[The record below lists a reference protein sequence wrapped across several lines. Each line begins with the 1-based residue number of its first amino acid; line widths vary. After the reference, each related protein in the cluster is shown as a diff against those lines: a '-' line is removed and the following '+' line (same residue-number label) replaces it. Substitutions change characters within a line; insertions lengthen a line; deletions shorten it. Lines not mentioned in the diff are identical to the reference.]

1 MAINDHPVD
10 RVFRAQRSPEL
21 SQPVKAFVTR
31 SLPHLAV
38 RKRLMLLECAK
49 QLSMNMGDMY
59 FPIKGS

>member
-1 MAINDHPVD
+1 MAIDDHPVD

-38 RKRLMLLECAK
+38 RKRFMLLECAM
-49 QLSMNMGDMY
+49 QLSMIWGICI
-59 FPIKGS
+59 FQ